1 MELLG
6 GGPVKKTPCTRA
18 EVERPFKATGET
30 LSNSRSPCTLLTCSC
45 TVNTA
50 HLRGFQAQRH
60 FCKTLHTW
68 DNSITVV
75 NKHWKRIFFT
85 ALLLLGT
92 QHWNVYRLRSCLVQK
107 GCYLRNYKQAV
118 CPPFYMCLDVNKYHL
133 SWGEPGKQK
142 FVVLVVVSICTLC
155 TRFKWIANNNS
166 KLSFPHLPSIQA
178 NLVMILTYLR

>member
-60 FCKTLHTW
+60 FCTTLQTW

-75 NKHWKRIFFT
+75 NKHWKRTFFT
-85 ALLLLGT
+85 T
-92 QHWNVYRLRSCLVQK
+92 WNVHRLRSCLVQK

-155 TRFKWIANNNS
+155 TRFKWIAPN
-166 KLSFPHLPSIQA
+166 KLLPTIQNDIFPICQTLWCF
-178 NLVMILTYLR
+178 